1 MSYLRK
7 GIAVFCGQKSLLLCN
22 FSDLTWFLI
31 LCAGF
36 LFFSFKERDF
46 RVREEEEEKD
56 KKMKQVESRK
66 REREVLKTRR
76 EIGTMKNL
84 IHYQ

>member
-7 GIAVFCGQKSLLLCN
+7 GIAVLCGQKSLLLCN

-36 LFFSFKERDF
+36 LFFSFKERDLQ
-46 RVREEEEEKD
+46 VKKEEKEKD
-56 KKMKQVESRK
+56 QKMKLVESR
-66 REREVLKTRR
+66 RQEREVSRTRR
-76 EIGTMKNL
+76 QRGTMKNL